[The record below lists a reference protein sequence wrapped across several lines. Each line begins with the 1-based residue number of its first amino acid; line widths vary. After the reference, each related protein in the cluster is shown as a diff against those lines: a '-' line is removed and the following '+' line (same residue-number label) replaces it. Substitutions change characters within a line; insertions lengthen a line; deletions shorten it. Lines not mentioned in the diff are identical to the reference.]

1 MKTTYSTVIFCSS
14 SFKWA
19 DNSAGT
25 CKKSELIT
33 TRALGNKHMAG
44 EYKGVFIKS
53 IKTGVV
59 KYFEPVHDEDGY
71 DGEFMIYKNDNIFIQ
86 IWNY

>member
-1 MKTTYSTVIFCSS
+1 
-14 SFKWA
+14 
-19 DNSAGT
+19 
-25 CKKSELIT
+25 
-33 TRALGNKHMAG
+33 MAG

-71 DGEFMIYKNDNIFIQ
+71 DGEFMIYKNEDIFIS